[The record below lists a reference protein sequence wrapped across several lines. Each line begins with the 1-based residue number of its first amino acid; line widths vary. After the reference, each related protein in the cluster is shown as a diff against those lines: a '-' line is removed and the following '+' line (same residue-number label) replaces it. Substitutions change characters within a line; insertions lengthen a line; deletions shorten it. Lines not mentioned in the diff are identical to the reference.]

1 MIEVFT
7 IRCTPEA
14 RLAYKKVFTN
24 LIFYNLADSALVLLQ
39 FGRGYSLFV
48 RFYLSFLYD
57 YR

>member
-14 RLAYKKVFTN
+14 RLTYKKVFMN

-39 FGRGYSLFV
+39 FGGGYSLFV
-48 RFYLSFLYD
+48 SFLYD